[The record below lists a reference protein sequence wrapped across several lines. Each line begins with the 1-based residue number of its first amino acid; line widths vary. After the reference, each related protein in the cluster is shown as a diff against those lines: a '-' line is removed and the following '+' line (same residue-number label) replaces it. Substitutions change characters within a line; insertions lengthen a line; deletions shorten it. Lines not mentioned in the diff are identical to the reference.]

1 MGSDC
6 LIGVPAAEVFAT
18 EQANPFIGVID
29 SVLVLS
35 VSVDFYRKKQSRLKI
50 AIIFAS
56 NLNEYKMKFA
66 KNYLLYSCFLLFISS
81 SASDTETF
89 QWTRFRGSDGSG
101 IDSNG
106 SVPVKWEST
115 DFRWELTLPGK
126 GNASPVVWGNTIFV
140 TSADDEKDIGYAFAL
155 DGRDGEILWE
165 RKFKVTDLTMHKDN
179 NHATSTPAVDES
191 QVYFIWYS
199 KERTNL
205 TAFTHDGTLQWE
217 AEFEG
222 IESRHGGGS
231 SLILTDKYVVFTREQ
246 EDFSSLNS
254 SWVAVNKRT
263 GTTVWELE
271 RESAIAN
278 SFSTPLFVKADNQPA
293 QLIFASQAHG
303 LTGVDPETG
312 QVLWERKELFP
323 ARVVASPIY
332 SEGMIIACRKG
343 EAVVFDLNLTT
354 NRSADTVRYY
364 LPRDLSPYVPTL
376 IVVGE
381 LLFLFM
387 DSGTVAC
394 VLLATGELLWKERP
408 AGAIYGS
415 PICVAGNLY
424 CMTRAGRVL
433 VIRADSSYQLL
444 GIHELGDGTF
454 STPVM
459 CSSGMV
465 FRTFTKLIFVIQG
478 A

>member
-1 MGSDC
+1 M
-6 LIGVPAAEVFAT
+6 
-18 EQANPFIGVID
+18 
-29 SVLVLS
+29 
-35 VSVDFYRKKQSRLKI
+35 
-50 AIIFAS
+50 
-56 NLNEYKMKFA
+56 

-101 IDSNG
+101 VDSNG
-106 SVPVKWEST
+106 SIPVTWEST
-115 DFRWELTLPGK
+115 DFRWEIALPGK

-155 DGRDGEILWE
+155 NERDGNILWE
-165 RKFKVTDLTMHKDN
+165 RKFNVTDLAMHEN
-179 NHATSTPAVDES
+179 NNLAAATPVVDEA

-199 KERTNL
+199 KEKTNL

-217 AEFEG
+217 TEFGG

-231 SLILTDKYVVFTREQ
+231 SLTLTDKYVVFTREQ
-246 EDFSSLNS
+246 EDFSSLKS
-254 SWVAVNKRT
+254 SWVSVDKRT

-271 RESAIAN
+271 RESAVAN
-278 SFSTPLFVKADNQPA
+278 SFSTPLLVKANNQSD

-303 LTGVDPETG
+303 LTGVNPETG

-332 SEGMIIACRKG
+332 SEGMIIACRKS
-343 EAVVFDLNLTT
+343 ETVVFDLNLTT
-354 NRSADTVRYY
+354 NQPADTVRYC
-364 LPRDLSPYVPTL
+364 LPRNLSPYVPTP

-424 CMTRAGRVL
+424 CMTKAGNVV

-444 GIHELGDGTF
+444 GTYELGDGTF

-459 CSSGMV
+459 SKSGMV
-465 FRTFTKLIFVIQG
+465 FRTFTKLMILDNSSTLPRT
-478 A
+478 